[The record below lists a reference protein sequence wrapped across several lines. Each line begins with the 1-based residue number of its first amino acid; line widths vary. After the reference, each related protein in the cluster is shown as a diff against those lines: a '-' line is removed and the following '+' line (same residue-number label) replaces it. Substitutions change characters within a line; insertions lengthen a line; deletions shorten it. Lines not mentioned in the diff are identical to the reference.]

1 MTEERREGD
10 RKPTSSYREL
20 LVWQRAHEFVLSVY
34 RFSET
39 FPRHEIFG
47 LRSQIRRAA
56 MSVPSNI
63 AEGYKRRGKRD
74 KAHYLNMAQASLE
87 ETSYQLILA
96 RDLGYGEIEEI
107 WEKYED
113 VSKLLNRY
121 ESSIR
126 SRLVAWLPP
135 LFSLLPFF
143 HSFK

>member
-1 MTEERREGD
+1 
-10 RKPTSSYREL
+10 
-20 LVWQRAHEFVLSVY
+20 
-34 RFSET
+34 
-39 FPRHEIFG
+39 
-47 LRSQIRRAA
+47 